1 MVFGLN
7 MSAFVQGA
15 MEQHMDNARERRAT
29 EAAQAELEREN
40 AKELAK
46 NQMDLITS
54 LVSDDKLTGIQAAK
68 FASQVQFGD
77 NIYDKILAAAKTVD
91 DIENTEKYGD
101 YSLSLVQPY
110 DFDNMSAFDR
120 SEVFWNSWNRQLAK
134 KGNYQ
139 EALAYFSNNEQ
150 ARDFL
155 SNAVRANEFELRLG
169 NISRQKQAD
178 VKTSGLQYINL
189 EENYGFAT
197 RLFDELGFKNV
208 DEEFYPRIA
217 EELGDDYDPETEVPL
232 MLNTR
237 ETGGAITPI
246 AVAVDKNKYSI
257 LTEMAKNMG
266 YNSVQQMAFNVSYS
280 PGSRPSGMN
289 DEQFARHQNRV
300 LMKAVD
306 LYSGGFQE
314 FLSNPA
320 TMSPEKSAELL
331 EKLQKAAP
339 RDKDMQIR
347 IMSLM
352 VKTPANVFHKVRQK
366 RYSNNETQRYATD
379 MTGQEFVEMLTG
391 LDSNDFDEGLK
402 AQKEAVQYLD
412 QLEKLEIDIAQQ
424 FGTGWVARTAAFAAR
439 FGIQLQTVPTAV
451 SSLSSVFSSSSDFS
465 ALADDTDL
473 SDLQAT
479 VERVGITGTLEK
491 LSVSDSLRLTLAAK
505 MARAV
510 DPAGRLS
517 NQDFEVQL
525 RRLGTGNFLTAEEIV
540 AKIQTVRKEFEKDL
554 TFKNRLN
561 AVKDDKTG
569 LTPQTAREIQA
580 SLTLRNMEGL
590 VYGASGQEQV
600 TGSQATQTQQNQS
613 NTQAQQT
620 TLPAGQTLPQYIT
633 PKGTVTSYYGPFN
646 EQFFLDP
653 QGTQAA
659 DQDQF
664 MKDTQNK

>member
-68 FASQVQFGD
+68 FASQIQFGD

-155 SNAVRANEFELRLG
+155 ANAVRGNEFELRLG

-320 TMSPEKSAELL
+320 TMS
-331 EKLQKAAP
+331 
-339 RDKDMQIR
+339 
-347 IMSLM
+347 
-352 VKTPANVFHKVRQK
+352 
-366 RYSNNETQRYATD
+366 
-379 MTGQEFVEMLTG
+379 
-391 LDSNDFDEGLK
+391 
-402 AQKEAVQYLD
+402 
-412 QLEKLEIDIAQQ
+412 
-424 FGTGWVARTAAFAAR
+424 
-439 FGIQLQTVPTAV
+439 
-451 SSLSSVFSSSSDFS
+451 
-465 ALADDTDL
+465 
-473 SDLQAT
+473 
-479 VERVGITGTLEK
+479 
-491 LSVSDSLRLTLAAK
+491 
-505 MARAV
+505 
-510 DPAGRLS
+510 
-517 NQDFEVQL
+517 
-525 RRLGTGNFLTAEEIV
+525 
-540 AKIQTVRKEFEKDL
+540 
-554 TFKNRLN
+554 
-561 AVKDDKTG
+561 
-569 LTPQTAREIQA
+569 
-580 SLTLRNMEGL
+580 
-590 VYGASGQEQV
+590 
-600 TGSQATQTQQNQS
+600 
-613 NTQAQQT
+613 
-620 TLPAGQTLPQYIT
+620 
-633 PKGTVTSYYGPFN
+633 
-646 EQFFLDP
+646 
-653 QGTQAA
+653 
-659 DQDQF
+659 
-664 MKDTQNK
+664 

>member
-7 MSAFVQGA
+7 MSSFVQGA

-29 EAAQAELEREN
+29 EAAQVQLDAEN
-40 AKELAK
+40 AKELAAS
-46 NQMDLITS
+46 QMDLITS
-54 LVSDDKLTGIQAAK
+54 LVSDDKLTGIQGAK
-68 FASQVQFGD
+68 FAQQVKLGD
-77 NIYDKILAAAKTVD
+77 ATFAKILAAAKTVD

-110 DFDNMSAFDR
+110 DFDSMSSFDR
-120 SEVFWNSWNRQLAK
+120 SEVFWSSWNRQLAK
-134 KGNYQ
+134 QGNYQ
-139 EALAYFSNNEQ
+139 EAVDYFSKNEQ

-155 SNAVRANEFELRLG
+155 ANAVKGNEFELRLG
-169 NISRQKQAD
+169 NINRQKKANIE
-178 VKTSGLQYINL
+178 TSGLEYINL
-189 EENYGFAT
+189 QEKYGFAT

-208 DEEFYPRIA
+208 DEEFFPRIA
-217 EELGDDYDPETEVPL
+217 EEIGDDYDPETQVPL

-246 AVAVDKNKYSI
+246 AVAVDKNKYAI
-257 LTEMAKNMG
+257 LTEMSKNMG
-266 YNSVQQMAFNVSYS
+266 YNSVQQMAFNTSYA

-339 RDKDMQIR
+339 KDKDMQIR

-352 VKTPANVFHKVRQK
+352 VKTPANIFHKVRQK

-391 LDSNDFDEGLK
+391 LDSNDFDEGLR
-402 AQKEAVQYLD
+402 AQRDAVQYLD

-424 FGTGWVARTAAFAAR
+424 LGTGWVARTAAFAAR

-451 SSLSSVFSSSSDFS
+451 STLSTVFSSSSDFS
-465 ALADDTDL
+465 ALADDTEL

-479 VERVGITGTLEK
+479 IERVGISGTLQD

-525 RRLGTGNFLTAEEIV
+525 RRLGTGNFLSAEEIV
-540 AKIQTVRKEFEKDL
+540 EKIRTVRKEFEKDL
-554 TFKNRLN
+554 AFKNRLN
-561 AVKDDKTG
+561 NVKDNKTG
-569 LTPQTAREIQA
+569 LTPQTAREVQA

-590 VYGASGQEQV
+590 VYGASGQEQIA
-600 TGSQATQTQQNQS
+600 GSQATQTQS
-613 NTQAQQT
+613 NTQTQQT
-620 TLPAGQTLPQYIT
+620 TLPAGQTLPQYTT
-633 PKGTVTSYYGPFN
+633 PNGTVTSYYGPIGN
-646 EQFFLDP
+646 QFFLDP
-653 QGTQAA
+653 QGTQPA
-659 DQDQF
+659 DPAQF
-664 MKDTQNK
+664 MKDTKGK